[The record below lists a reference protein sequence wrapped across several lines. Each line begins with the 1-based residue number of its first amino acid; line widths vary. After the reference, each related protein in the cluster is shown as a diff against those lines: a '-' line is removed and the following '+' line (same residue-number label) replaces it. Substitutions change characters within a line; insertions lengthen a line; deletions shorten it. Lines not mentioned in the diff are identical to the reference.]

1 MKRRLFENFRAPLLP
16 GIVALTA
23 FSALGA
29 NTTYTFRNGTNSYT
43 GSSDFAI
50 NTQYSQYNGGNGI
63 QWKGGSELGCY
74 NVTDANP
81 ENTLLVS
88 HGDLDLSAVGGLTG
102 IDTVDLGDTN
112 GADKLTLNAAD
123 VLAVSGSGNL
133 SVVGGPGDVVD
144 ASGGWTPAGTD
155 GSGNNLYVQGGAQL
169 TVDPEVT
176 VNLLP

>member
-1 MKRRLFENFRAPLLP
+1 MGARRLPVGDRFEIISRTRGIHYRMKRRLFENFRAPLLP

-81 ENTLLVS
+81 YSVRYLLKFAS
-88 HGDLDLSAVGGLTG
+88 LG
-102 IDTVDLGDTN
+102 I
-112 GADKLTLNAAD
+112 
-123 VLAVSGSGNL
+123 
-133 SVVGGPGDVVD
+133 
-144 ASGGWTPAGTD
+144 PAG
-155 GSGNNLYVQGGAQL
+155 SQVVSAQL
-169 TVDPEVT
+169 AIWVDYWDSG
-176 VNLLP
+176 